1 MLSNILTG
9 LVNAVQPLHLLWCF
23 IGLCVGTLFGALPGF
38 SATMAV
44 AVMVPFSYVMEPQA
58 ALLML
63 SGVYCGGVYGGSI
76 PAILVGIPGTP
87 ASAPTAIEGQ
97 ALVRKGK
104 SGEALGTCT
113 FASAFGGFWSAIA
126 LLLFSPLLAKLA
138 MKVGAPESVMIALFG
153 LSVVCLL
160 SEGNMVKGVLIGF
173 LSLLIGSMGQDPVLG
188 YPRFTFGSSALIGG
202 LSNVPIMIGIYSIP
216 QVFDMLRSGTDTL
229 GTISDLSPLRVPWR
243 SIKENLVNFVRS
255 ILIGVGIGIVPA
267 AGPDVGAFVSYN
279 EAKKASK
286 HPEEFGN
293 GAVDGI
299 IASEAAN
306 NAVTGGSLIPLIT
319 LSIPGSAPAA
329 IFLGAMILHGMRP
342 GPMLFTTQAENIYT
356 VMVGFAVIN
365 IMLFFVGYLFCRM
378 SNHILRIPQRML
390 AVFITVLA
398 IVGSYSI
405 NQNMVDVI
413 SMFVAGV
420 IGWLLGKRGFS
431 MSPVALSLLL
441 GRMLEQ
447 NLSLTLSI
455 YDNFFMVFTRPLTCV
470 FAALALVSIAFPFV
484 RPLIKKLR
492 NKRTAQ

>member
-1 MLSNILTG
+1 VLSNIMLG
-9 LVNAVQPLHLLWCF
+9 LGNALQPLHLIWCL
-23 IGLCVGTLFGALPGF
+23 IGLSVGTLFGALPGF

-87 ASAPTAIEGQ
+87 ASAPTAMEGQ
-97 ALVRKGK
+97 ALVKKGR
-104 SGEALGTCT
+104 SGDALGMCT
-113 FASAFGGFWSAIA
+113 FASAIGGFGSAIA
-126 LLLFSPLLAKLA
+126 LLLFSPLLAKIA
-138 MKVGAPESVMIALFG
+138 MKVGAPESMMIALFG

-173 LSLLIGSMGQDPVLG
+173 LSLLIGSIGQDPVLG
-188 YPRFTFGSSALIGG
+188 FPRFTFGSSSLIGG
-202 LSNVPIMIGIYSIP
+202 LSNVPIMIGIYSMP
-216 QVFDMLRSGTDTL
+216 QVFDMLRSGKDSL
-229 GTISDLSPLRVPWR
+229 GSISDLSPLRIDFKD
-243 SIKENLVNFVRS
+243 IKANIFNFIRS
-255 ILIGVGIGIVPA
+255 ILIGIGIGIVPA

-279 EAKKASK
+279 EAKKSSK

-342 GPMLFTTQAENIYT
+342 GPLLFTTQAENIYT
-356 VMVGFAVIN
+356 IMVGFAVIN
-365 IMLFFVGYLFCRM
+365 IMLLFVGYMFCRM
-378 SNHILRIPQRML
+378 SNHILRIPQRIL
-390 AVFITVLA
+390 AILITALA

-405 NQNMVDVI
+405 NQNMMDVI

-455 YDNFFMVFTRPLTCV
+455 YDNIFKIFTRPLTCI
-470 FAALALVSIAFPFV
+470 FAALTVVSIAFPFV
-484 RPLIKKLR
+484 RAYMKKH
-492 NKRTAQ
+492 KVSAKS